1 MAEALGGRYDTPHGV
16 ANAVFLPTV
25 IEFNAPADYQK
36 HADVARYLGV
46 DTSGMSVEEAALAA
60 ADALAKLCRDVDIP
74 KFNELPGVDPVI
86 SRRSP
91 LLPRKTFLP
100 PAMFARSLL
109 LISCS
114 FSVKPTSYKNSTQ
127 LFSYFLC

>member
-1 MAEALGGRYDTPHGV
+1 M

-74 KFNELPGVDPVI
+74 KFNELPGVDPADFEALSIAAEKNVSTPQQC
-86 SRRSP
+86 SRDH
-91 LLPRKTFLP
+91 
-100 PAMFARSLL
+100 
-109 LISCS
+109 C
-114 FSVKPTSYKNSTQ
+114 
-127 LFSYFLC
+127 C